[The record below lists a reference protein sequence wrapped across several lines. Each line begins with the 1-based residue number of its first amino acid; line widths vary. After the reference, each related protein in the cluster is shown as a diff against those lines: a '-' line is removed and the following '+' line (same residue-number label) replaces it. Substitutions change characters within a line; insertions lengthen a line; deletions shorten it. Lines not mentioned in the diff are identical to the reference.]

1 MLSKIHSQIGFFF
14 FFLLF
19 LDLDLILG
27 GQSRSRIDTLF
38 HIPN

>member
-1 MLSKIHSQIGFFF
+1 MLSKIHSQIGFF